1 MRSMMIPAVAA
12 AVLMA
17 CTPGQ
22 DRSAGGGASA
32 DGPESGMAGDTSVQD
47 TASSGTPTGST
58 VPATPAG
65 MFSRLELINTAEI
78 QTAKLA
84 SRQAKAP
91 EVKEIARTLVT
102 HHTKNRRELEALAK
116 QMNVSLLP
124 PAGGNT
130 VRDTAGVLALSGL
143 EGPEFDRTFVQQQI
157 EAHQSNISAL
167 EGQMIPS
174 AQDEQ
179 TRQFLQKTLTAMR
192 GHLASLQALQGRLP
206 G

>member
-22 DRSAGGGASA
+22 DRSAGGASA
-32 DGPESGMAGDTSVQD
+32 EGPESGMTGDTSVQD
-47 TASSGTPTGST
+47 TASSGTPTGAT
-58 VPATPAG
+58 TPATPAG

-124 PAGGNT
+124 AAGGNT
-130 VRDTAGVLALSGL
+130 ARDTAGVLALSGL

-157 EAHQSNISAL
+157 EAHQSNISAI
-167 EGQMIPS
+167 ESQMIPS